1 MNRKKVKVVRV
12 SLIAITI
19 VAWVVYGLLIDRQL
33 DLLKH
38 ANPMQDT
45 GLSLGYSARIRFGGP
60 IMIGLTLLVLLAGAG
75 LDRLPKST
83 GSPPQ

>member
-12 SLIAITI
+12 SLIVITI
-19 VAWVVYGLLIDRQL
+19 VAWAVYGLLTYRQV
-33 DLLKH
+33 DLLKN

-45 GLSLGYSARIRFGGP
+45 GLSLGYGALTRFGGP
-60 IMIGLTLLVLLAGAG
+60 IMIGLTLLALLAGTG

-83 GSPPQ
+83 GSHPQ